1 MVMRR
6 IMIASGLILLLCAGN
21 VAAQNSRSTPVRS
34 HPNFS
39 GIVATLKELVAREG
53 KARRNTFFIADVRQE
68 DGQDYSYAYWKQD
81 KSIIILHLPLEE
93 ESASYEWLYR
103 KARVDLETDVVP
115 TQEDVGG
122 SSFLV
127 DRAWVNKILKEC
139 ASGFKLS
146 VVKPRGKSKGAI

>member
-68 DGQDYSYAYWKQD
+68 DGQDYSYA
-81 KSIIILHLPLEE
+81 
-93 ESASYEWLYR
+93 
-103 KARVDLETDVVP
+103 
-115 TQEDVGG
+115 
-122 SSFLV
+122 
-127 DRAWVNKILKEC
+127 
-139 ASGFKLS
+139 
-146 VVKPRGKSKGAI
+146 